1 MSRVDFGKFI
11 NDWIVLFSV
20 SYRLWDRTGI
30 LATTERSKVAWP
42 GRVQGQIDRRYL
54 EELGLRAGMG
64 REKSSCGPWV
74 DQISTGDQVR
84 VCLSK

>member
-42 GRVQGQIDRRYL
+42 GRVAGPDRP
-54 EELGLRAGMG
+54 EIFGRAWLKSGNGKGEVMLWPVG
-64 REKSSCGPWV
+64 RSNL
-74 DQISTGDQVR
+74 DR
-84 VCLSK
+84 